1 MTEGGGSQPCKTLK
15 LLAACGVIAP
25 VLLTALWIVAG
36 LIRPGYN
43 HLTQYGSE
51 LGVGSNSILM
61 NANFVLFG
69 LLITP
74 LALGLHKGINQ
85 GRGSRIGPALIV
97 VVGATFIGS
106 GVFPASGGFSG
117 AMHQAMGAIGGSA
130 IIVAILA
137 IWRRLN
143 QDDRWNRYRS
153 YSLAS
158 SLLALVT
165 FILAIIVVLT
175 DFLSPWDGAVQRI
188 WGATWLLWIEIT
200 AIRLLRLSFG
210 APVVP
215 VQT

>member
-1 MTEGGGSQPCKTLK
+1 MEVESFR
-15 LLAACGVIAP
+15 LL
-25 VLLTALWIVAG
+25 
-36 LIRPGYN
+36 
-43 HLTQYGSE
+43 E
-51 LGVGSNSILM
+51 
-61 NANFVLFG
+61 
-69 LLITP
+69 
-74 LALGLHKGINQ
+74 
-85 GRGSRIGPALIV
+85 
-97 VVGATFIGS
+97 
-106 GVFPASGGFSG
+106 GFSG